1 MLTKKITSLG
11 NSAAVVLPKDVL
23 QMMNVQIGD
32 EVELKL
38 IDRTLVLR
46 PVSEKA
52 REELVDAAIDE
63 VFAQRKI
70 LLEKLAEGADAE

>member
-1 MLTKKITSLG
+1 MLTKKITTLG

-46 PVSEKA
+46 PISEKA
-52 REELVDAAIDE
+52 REELVDAAIDG
-63 VFAQRKI
+63 VFVRRRV
-70 LLEKLAEGADAE
+70 LLEKLAQGVDAR

>member
-1 MLTKKITSLG
+1 MLTKKITTLG

-23 QMMNVQIGD
+23 QMMNLQIGD

-52 REELVDAAIDE
+52 REELVNEAIDE
-63 VFAQRKI
+63 VFARRKI
-70 LLEKLAEGADAE
+70 LLEKLAEGVDAI

>member
-63 VFAQRKI
+63 VFSRRKV
-70 LLEKLAEGADAE
+70 LLEKLAKGVDAR

>member
-11 NSAAVVLPKDVL
+11 NSAAVVLPKDIL

-46 PVSEKA
+46 PVLEKA
-52 REELVDAAIDE
+52 RQELVDAAIDE
-63 VFAQRKI
+63 VFARRKV
-70 LLEKLAEGADAE
+70 LLEKLAEGVDAR